1 MNRILIYISLA
12 SSCFGYSLNADA
24 GAIQFHRDIRPIF
37 EQSCVECHG
46 PENQKSDFRVDDY
59 ESLLKG
65 GESEI
70 PAVVPGDL
78 IESLLIEV
86 IEAEFEEDRMPP
98 EGKADPLTV
107 EQIAMLKQWVTEGAE
122 WEDTPEPTIDFV
134 TQVQPIF
141 QTRCYVCHGPDKQEV
156 NLRTDLRTSLLKG
169 GDTGSPAI
177 VPGKIDDGE
186 LLKRIHSDDKEFRM
200 PRDSAPLSVEEKTI
214 LKTWIAEGAIW
225 PGQMDAV
232 AEKVTTDLWSMQP
245 IVKPD
250 VPRKRKLNPIDML
263 LNVPLNEK
271 GIAANGVADPATL
284 IRRASIV
291 LTGLPPAPERI
302 EVFVTKW
309 NKNSKKAY
317 NALLGELFDSPHFG
331 ERWAQHWLD
340 VIRWAE
346 TTGYESNEFRKNAWP
361 YRDYVVDAFN
371 QDKPYDHFIR
381 EQLAGDQFGQDVAM
395 GFLVAGPHAPGS
407 TVGQNP
413 DDQKQA
419 RFDRLD
425 ETIQTVGSSMMGVT
439 MGCARCHN
447 HKFDPVSIADYYS
460 MAAVF
465 NDIEYDHRVPKWED
479 GDPRMVADREVK
491 ALLAK
496 ERAGFGEWGDWTE
509 NWVDHL
515 KAQFPAKTTK
525 SIRFNFKPG
534 NLTLDE
540 IQLFDAAD
548 SEENLALKKGV
559 VVTTSK
565 LEESITKPPFF
576 LVDNRLDNFFVW
588 KHEKGQSG
596 ESKPWVRIDMPKE
609 TTLARADLSVN
620 RLAHYAWQFM
630 INKAGD
636 EIKGA
641 IPKGLVSIEILNEL
655 GNWETVFRS
664 GNEGRSN
671 EYRNRVNRINALAI
685 RHVDEGP
692 APIFAGKLI
701 EPTPMHVMHRG
712 SPLSPK
718 AEVAPMGLEVL
729 DGDFGHSSDTSGP
742 ERRVAFAN
750 WLTQS
755 QNPLTARVMVNRLWY
770 HVFGAGIVTTPG
782 DFGFAGGIPSHP
794 ELLDWLA
801 SDFIDEEWS
810 VKTILRKIVTT
821 DAFKRSSAPSEEWLA
836 VDADAKLLWRFPPR
850 WLEAEVLRDSILVSS
865 GAIDL
870 KLGGLG
876 YHIYKPKIRYDQW
889 KVVDNS
895 GPHTWRRMLYQQRM
909 RRVDDQMFTAFDFP
923 SCAQVQSKRPRST
936 TPLQALNL
944 MNGKLILEQA
954 ELLAERAIREGGDK
968 LEDQLKLMFKL
979 TLGREPK
986 DDELTVAADLATNTE
1001 LSSVGRMLFNLNEFF
1016 YLN

>member
-1 MNRILIYISLA
+1 MIRATIYISLA
-12 SSCFGYSLNADA
+12 ISCFGIHLNAETEA
-24 GAIQFHRDIRPIF
+24 VQFHRDIRPIF
-37 EQSCVECHG
+37 EQSCLKCHG
-46 PENQKSDFRVDDY
+46 PEKQKADFRVDEY
-59 ESLLKG
+59 EMLLKG
-65 GESEI
+65 GESELA
-70 PAVVPGDL
+70 AVVPGNSM
-78 IESLLIEV
+78 ESLLYELITEPDV
-86 IEAEFEEDRMPP
+86 DFRMPP
-98 EGKADPLTV
+98 EGESDPLTSD
-107 EQIAMLKQWVTEGAE
+107 QIALLERWIKEGAV
-122 WEDTPEPTIDFV
+122 WEDKPEPTVDFV
-134 TQVQPIF
+134 TQVQPIL
-141 QTRCYVCHGPDKQEV
+141 QTRCYVCHGPDKQEF
-156 NLRTDLRTSLLKG
+156 NLRTDMRASLLKG

-177 VPGKIDDGE
+177 VPGKIEDSE
-186 LLKRIHSDDKEFRM
+186 LLKRIHSDDAEFRM
-200 PRDSAPLSVEEKTI
+200 PREGTPLSVDEKTI
-214 LKTWIAEGAIW
+214 IETWIAEGAIW

-232 AEKVTTDLWSMQP
+232 AEEVTTDLWSMQP

-250 VPRKRKLNPIDML
+250 VRKNRKLSPIDAL
-263 LNVPLNEK
+263 LNISLKEE
-271 GIAANGVADPATL
+271 GIEVNGVADPETL

-291 LTGLPPAPERI
+291 LTGLPPVPDSI
-302 EVFVTKW
+302 ESFVTKW
-309 NKNSKKAY
+309 NKNSNKAY
-317 NALLGELFDSPHFG
+317 NALLDELFESPHFG

-371 QDKPYDHFIR
+371 DDKPYDEFIR

-465 NDIEYDHRVPKWED
+465 NDIEYDHRVPEWHAA
-479 GDPRMVADREVK
+479 DPRMVADRDINK
-491 ALLAK
+491 MLAK
-496 ERAGFGEWGDWTE
+496 ERAGFGEKGDWTE
-509 NWVDHL
+509 NWTDHL
-515 KAQFPAKTTK
+515 KTQFPAQSTK
-525 SIRFNFKPG
+525 SIRFHFKPG
-534 NLTLDE
+534 NFSLDE

-548 SEENLALKKGV
+548 SKENLALRKGV

-565 LEESITKPPFF
+565 KEESLTRPPFF

-588 KHEKGQSG
+588 KHEKGDSG

-620 RLAHYAWQFM
+620 RLAHYGWQYM
-630 INKAGD
+630 INKAG
-636 EIKGA
+636 EAIKGSV
-641 IPKGLVSIEILNEL
+641 PKALISIEVLDDS
-655 GNWETVFRS
+655 GKWETVFRS
-664 GNEGRSN
+664 GNEGRSSD
-671 EYRNRVNRINALAI
+671 YKNRVQRINALAK
-685 RHVDEGP
+685 RHIAEGP
-692 APIFAGKLI
+692 EPIFAGKLI
-701 EPTPMHVMHRG
+701 EPTTMHVMHRG
-712 SPLSPK
+712 SPLSPR

-729 DGDFGHSSDTSGP
+729 DGDFGQSSETSGP
-742 ERRVAFAN
+742 ERRLAFAN
-750 WLTQS
+750 WLTEPE
-755 QNPLTARVMVNRLWY
+755 NPLTARVMVNRLWY

-801 SDFIDEEWS
+801 SDFVDEEWS
-810 VKTILRKIVTT
+810 VKAILRKMVTSE
-821 DAFKRSSAPSEEWLA
+821 AFKRSSKPSEEWLA
-836 VDADAKLLWRFPPR
+836 VDAGAKLLWRFPPR
-850 WLEAEVLRDSILVSS
+850 WLEAEVLRDSILFSS
-865 GAIDL
+865 GVIDL

-876 YHIYKPKIRYDQW
+876 YHIYQPKLRYDQW
-889 KVVDNS
+889 KVVDNY
-895 GPHTWRRMLYQQRM
+895 GPDTWRRMLYQQRM

-944 MNGKLILEQA
+944 MNGNLIVEQSK
-954 ELLAERAIREGGDK
+954 LLAKRAEQEGGEALD
-968 LEDQLKLMFKL
+968 EQVRLMFMY
-979 TLGREPK
+979 TLGRAPEPE
-986 DDELTVAADLATNTE
+986 ELAISKDLATADE